1 MTDSDQPT
9 RRDPLVD
16 IRDAAEA
23 LTDPYS
29 HVEPRWEW
37 DANRHRKPLP
47 SHRVTLPGLI
57 QQLRDMT
64 EPGSGEEGAAAKSIP
79 EPKPPVSL
87 DAVSLLAV
95 IHVGVGRRIIE
106 YRILFRDQPRA
117 LVRLDGI
124 GSVEDNIRDLVGV
137 AQFLDY
143 DNQRIL
149 ASELRSWRNQA
160 EVVCRWRNG
169 ALELVCP
176 CPTQL
181 DGCGARGTLLANPE
195 TEAVWCIAC
204 GREWAPED
212 SKPVFDHY
220 RAHVEA
226 SRAKAAAVR
235 GEVRARKA
243 ATRAAEAQAR
253 DQRSNGHAA

>member
-1 MTDSDQPT
+1 MTDSDQPQ

-79 EPKPPVSL
+79 ESKPPVSL

-95 IHVGVGRRIIE
+95 IQFGAARRCLELGVTI
-106 YRILFRDQPRA
+106 RDTA
-117 LVRLDGI
+117 EG
-124 GSVEDNIRDLVGV
+124 NIRAIVGAAGRV
-137 AQFLDY
+137 DS
-143 DNQRIL
+143 DRQRVL

-226 SRAKAAAVR
+226 SRAKAAAAR

-243 ATRAAEAQAR
+243 AAAAAERQAR